1 MIYFILSIVMFTFG
15 FAYSSI
21 LQNQL
26 NNQNIANKARVTGIG
41 GIFFKSD
48 KPKELKEWY
57 QNNLGLQ
64 IDEYG
69 TNFEWYQGI
78 DSTKR
83 ASTQWSIFNSKSKYM
98 EPSTKDFMINYRV
111 HKLDELLM
119 NLKNNNVT
127 IIDTIESFDYG
138 RFVHIMDIDG
148 NKIELWEPID
158 EVYDKYVIGRT
169 K

>member
-1 MIYFILSIVMFTFG
+1 MIYFILSIVMFAFG
-15 FAYSSI
+15 FAYSN
-21 LQNQL
+21 LL
-26 NNQNIANKARVTGIG
+26 NNQELANKSRVTGIG

-57 QNNLGLQ
+57 KINLGLQ

-111 HKLDELLM
+111 HKLDELLI
-119 NLKNNNVT
+119 NLKNNNV
-127 IIDTIESFDYG
+127 IILDTIESFDYG